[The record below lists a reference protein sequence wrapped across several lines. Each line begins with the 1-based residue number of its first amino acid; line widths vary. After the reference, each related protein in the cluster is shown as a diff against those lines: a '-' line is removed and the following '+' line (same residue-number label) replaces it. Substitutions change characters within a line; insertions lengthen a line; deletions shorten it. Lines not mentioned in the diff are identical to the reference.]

1 MDLLRSRKTGR
12 NPLTNFPR
20 SDRGAAEGRTPP
32 RSPPSPGQRGLGKK
46 KIKKM
51 QGTDLVQDGFER
63 REGAR
68 ERAWPTGGRKANKF
82 GSVQMA
88 APANLT
94 GLTSRQ
100 TIVVPRQYGP
110 SPNYRYHNHHNT
122 KPAGQGEQSTATQ
135 RAGQRDRA
143 CEGFRGNSRGTKE
156 EAEGRRGKEK
166 GSHAPRR
173 GTKRNRKT
181 NTTIPTKNERITH
194 ARPQKQE
201 QERKHTHPQHA
212 R

>member
-1 MDLLRSRKTGR
+1 MKITHDAKAVLTLHDLFTVTPPLSSVRGQLSPISPYPFLPPPSSPLRSVGGLRVWTYYVLAKQGETLLRIS
-12 NPLTNFPR
+12 PDLTEALR
-20 SDRGAAEGRTPP
+20 RGARPLDRHLRQGNED
-32 RSPPSPGQRGLGKK
+32 LKK
-46 KIKKM
+46 KNKKKM

-122 KPAGQGEQSTATQ
+122 KPVRPREQYTATQ

-143 CEGFRGNSRGTKE
+143 SE
-156 EAEGRRGKEK
+156 
-166 GSHAPRR
+166 
-173 GTKRNRKT
+173 
-181 NTTIPTKNERITH
+181 
-194 ARPQKQE
+194 
-201 QERKHTHPQHA
+201 
-212 R
+212 